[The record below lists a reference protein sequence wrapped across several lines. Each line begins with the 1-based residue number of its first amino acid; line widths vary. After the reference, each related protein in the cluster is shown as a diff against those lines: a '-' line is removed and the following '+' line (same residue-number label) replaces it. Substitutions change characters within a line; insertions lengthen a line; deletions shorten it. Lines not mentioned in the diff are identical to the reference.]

1 MIRVID
7 HANRLRYRETLDRQF
22 RFRHE
27 IFVRERGWT
36 DFDKDGEYEVDQY
49 DNEKTVY
56 HVALDDNE
64 KVIGCFRLYPT
75 LDPHMTSEVFPQLVD
90 GQLLQRSDV
99 LEMTRIS
106 VARDRRHGN
115 TYYELLTGL
124 QEYGLQQGLS
134 GVIAIIRLFRMP
146 VVQNAGFSVHP
157 LGMPQE
163 IDGETLIAVKFDI
176 DEPSL
181 DRIRRT
187 AQVNGSVLEDPDR
200 MPARV
205 FKKAS

>member
-7 HANRLRYRETLDRQF
+7 HANRLRYRENSLDRQF

-64 KVIGCFRLYPT
+64 KVIGWNRPSYPT
-75 LDPHMTSEVFPQLVD
+75 LDPHMTSEVLPQS
-90 GQLLQRSDV
+90 RRWAASPAPR
-99 LEMTRIS
+99 MRWRCTPTP

-115 TYYELLTGL
+115 
-124 QEYGLQQGLS
+124 
-134 GVIAIIRLFRMP
+134 
-146 VVQNAGFSVHP
+146 
-157 LGMPQE
+157 
-163 IDGETLIAVKFDI
+163 IDLVT
-176 DEPSL
+176 SW
-181 DRIRRT
+181 
-187 AQVNGSVLEDPDR
+187 
-200 MPARV
+200 
-205 FKKAS
+205 